1 MLEFVQGFLIALD
14 VHEHVMRLVHLGD
27 GKGHLAPAPVFEAVD
42 HTLAACDG
50 AAIALDHR
58 GHLLAL
64 IGMDN
69 KYDFVMSH
77 AVSLWVKPPVMRNA
91 EARRPGS
98 MNRLSTKSA

>member
-27 GKGHLAPAPVFEAVD
+27 GIGHLAPAPVFEAED
-42 HTLAACDG
+42 RTLAAGDR

-64 IGMDN
+64 IGMDDE
-69 KYDFVMSH
+69 YDFVMSH
-77 AVSLWVKPPVMRNA
+77 AVSLWVEPPVMRNG
-91 EARRPGS
+91 EARRARS
-98 MNRLSTKSA
+98 INRQSAKSA